1 VLLSA
6 PVTCIVVNW
15 NGWRDTVACIESL
28 LQSDYSNLSILV
40 VDNGS
45 SDGSVPQLRAAFPWL
60 EILNAGANL
69 GFAAGN
75 NVGIEIALKRD
86 AIYVWL
92 LNNDTIVDPH
102 TLTTLVSAAASD
114 PSLGEIGS
122 VLRYAH
128 EPTRVQ
134 AWGGGK
140 INLWTGMSRHYHGP
154 VEADK
159 LGFLTA
165 ASVLVPAAV
174 FRRVG
179 LLDDGYFMYWE
190 DADLSFRIRAAGWKL
205 GVAPDATLRHKEGGS
220 TGQKSAALDRYVSA
234 SGIRFLR
241 KFAPI
246 PIVPILI
253 LMFGRSFRRFFRGD
267 WKRGIAVFAGL
278 KIGTKHAHR
287 DGRIRD

>member
-1 VLLSA
+1 VLLNA
-6 PVTCIVVNW
+6 PVACILVNW
-15 NGWRDTVACIESL
+15 NGWRDTVACVESL
-28 LQSDYSNLSILV
+28 LRSDYSNLSILV

-45 SDGSVPQLRAAFPWL
+45 SDDSVPQLQAAFPWL

-75 NVGIEIALKRD
+75 NVGIEIALKRG

-102 TLTTLVSAAASD
+102 TLTALVSAAESD

-122 VLRYAH
+122 VLHYAH

-154 VEADK
+154 VEADQ
-159 LGFLTA
+159 LDFLTA

-174 FRRVG
+174 LRQVG
-179 LLDDGYFMYWE
+179 LLDDHYFMYWE
-190 DADLSFRIRAAGWKL
+190 DADLSLRIRAAGWKL
-205 GVAPDATLRHKEGGS
+205 GVAPNATLRHKEGGS
-220 TGQKSAALDRYVSA
+220 TGQKSAAFDRYVGA

-246 PIVPILI
+246 PIVPIFI
-253 LMFGRSFRRFFRGD
+253 LMFGRAFRRFLRGD
-267 WKRGIAVFAGL
+267 WKRGIAVLAGL
-278 KIGTKHAHR
+278 KIGTKYPHR
-287 DGRIRD
+287 HGRISE